1 MTIQPNTSLVLG
13 PISVPTYG
21 PEQTDPETGAVYRPV
36 TGYVPGSHWNIA
48 RTHLAPSLAPYEVTP
63 DPSTP
68 AVIWAG
74 DERMP
79 NGMWRDTAFLL
90 FADDAEAL
98 AALLA
103 AGLASET
110 E

>member
-1 MTIQPNTSLVLG
+1 MITPNGSVVLG
-13 PISVPTYG
+13 PVRIPIYG
-21 PEQTDPETGAVYRPV
+21 APDAEGVRPV

-48 RTHLAPSLAPYEVTP
+48 RTHLAPSLAQYEVTP

-68 AVIWAG
+68 AVVWGG

-90 FADDAEAL
+90 FSDDAQAL

-103 AGLASET
+103 AGLASEVDDVPA
-110 E
+110 

>member
-1 MTIQPNTSLVLG
+1 MIQPNSSVVLG
-13 PISVPTYG
+13 PIAIDG
-21 PEQTDPETGAVYRPV
+21 
-36 TGYVPGSHWNIA
+36 VPGSHWNIA

-68 AVIWAG
+68 AVVWGG
-74 DERMP
+74 DVRLP
-79 NGMWRDTAFLL
+79 DRTWRDTAFLL

-103 AGLASET
+103 AGLASEVDDVPA
-110 E
+110 

>member
-1 MTIQPNTSLVLG
+1 MITPNGSVVLG
-13 PISVPTYG
+13 PVQIPIYG
-21 PEQTDPETGAVYRPV
+21 EPDEEGVRPV

-68 AVIWAG
+68 AVVWAG
-74 DERMP
+74 DERLQD
-79 NGMWRDTAFLL
+79 GTWRDTAFLL
-90 FADDAEAL
+90 FADEAEAL

-103 AGLASET
+103 AGLASEA